1 MIAARRLKQFTLA
14 GTLAV
19 SCIGLR
25 AARAEP
31 IPSLDEL
38 LGLPESSRPMER
50 PDRPG
55 IFQDDPTAGELAEKL
70 SGEQMSQAFLQ
81 AVDLMDTTADRITR
95 GRDPGLVTQRLQRD
109 ILRTLD
115 QLIASSSEEE
125 SSSSSS
131 SSSSE
136 QQQQQQPSQP
146 QEQQQSQEPGSDGSQ
161 ESTPPGA
168 QSGQLSPEL
177 AANRAAWG
185 ALPERTREALL
196 QGSSEPFSVLY
207 QRLTERYYRRIA
219 EEAAE

>member
-1 MIAARRLKQFTLA
+1 
-14 GTLAV
+14 
-19 SCIGLR
+19 
-25 AARAEP
+25 
-31 IPSLDEL
+31 
-38 LGLPESSRPMER
+38 MER

-70 SGEQMSQAFLQ
+70 SGEQMSQAFLE

-115 QLIASSSEEE
+115 QLIASSSEEQ

-131 SSSSE
+131 SSSSQ

-146 QEQQQSQEPGSDGSQ
+146 QQQQQSQEQGSDSSQ

-168 QSGQLSPEL
+168 QSGDLNPEL

-185 ALPERTREALL
+185 ALPERTRDALL

-219 EEAAE
+219 EEASQ